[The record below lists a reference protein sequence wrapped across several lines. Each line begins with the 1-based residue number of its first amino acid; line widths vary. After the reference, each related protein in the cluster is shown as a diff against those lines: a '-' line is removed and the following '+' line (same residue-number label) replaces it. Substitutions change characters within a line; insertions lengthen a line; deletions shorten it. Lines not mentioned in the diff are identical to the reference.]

1 MVYASLFASALL
13 SATLLPGSSEAL
25 LAGFIASGQGA
36 PAGLLAA
43 ATAGNVLGSVANW
56 GLGRFFI
63 RYRDRRWFPLSEK
76 RYHQASGWYER
87 FGLWTL
93 LFAWLPLVGDPLT
106 VLAGAF
112 RVRFFT
118 FLLLVSIG
126 KLGRY
131 LFVIGVALAWF
142 GPAA

>member
-1 MVYASLFASALL
+1 LGARALFHPVSRPALVSALR
-13 SATLLPGSSEAL
+13 EAL
-25 LAGFIASGQGA
+25 
-36 PAGLLAA
+36 P
-43 ATAGNVLGSVANW
+43 
-56 GLGRFFI
+56 
-63 RYRDRRWFPLSEK
+63 
-76 RYHQASGWYER
+76 HQASGWYER